1 MTMTKEHILEIA
13 ELLDCG
19 MICFYHL
26 STGTIE
32 SHPDPYDPYYDPEP
46 WQDIIDKI
54 ENDWDNYI
62 RFEKMDSN
70 EGFRVMEDFAFS
82 LPDLKFKEEI
92 LKRLTRRKPFQNFK
106 ALIDSS
112 NYREEWFNYK
122 KEAYIEFVKRQ
133 IEAKKLK

>member
-1 MTMTKEHILEIA
+1 MTLTKEHILEIA

-32 SHPDPYDPYYDPEP
+32 SHPDPYGPYYDPEP

-54 ENDWDNYI
+54 ENNWHNYI

-82 LPDLKFKEEI
+82 LPGD
-92 LKRLTRRKPFQNFK
+92 
-106 ALIDSS
+106 
-112 NYREEWFNYK
+112 
-122 KEAYIEFVKRQ
+122 
-133 IEAKKLK
+133 